1 MGTSMPTDISPIF
14 DEPAADWWSAAMTV
28 GCAENVDTTDDA
40 DDDYLAN
47 MCVDYD
53 LSMWPSRVKY
63 PVQRAVKTSR

>member
-1 MGTSMPTDISPIF
+1 
-14 DEPAADWWSAAMTV
+14 MTV